1 LPSNSA
7 ARRSLRGLAA
17 LGAIALAVPA
27 SAAATNPGGT
37 CTNSYQPETREQ
49 FVALGA
55 DAAQQE
61 IYAQAFD
68 AVNKNGDAYIC
79 FKYYPNGPHD
89 IHQGTLVDNNAAPH
103 AT

>member
-27 SAAATNPGGT
+27 SAAATT
-37 CTNSYQPETREQ
+37 
-49 FVALGA
+49 
-55 DAAQQE
+55 
-61 IYAQAFD
+61 
-68 AVNKNGDAYIC
+68 IC